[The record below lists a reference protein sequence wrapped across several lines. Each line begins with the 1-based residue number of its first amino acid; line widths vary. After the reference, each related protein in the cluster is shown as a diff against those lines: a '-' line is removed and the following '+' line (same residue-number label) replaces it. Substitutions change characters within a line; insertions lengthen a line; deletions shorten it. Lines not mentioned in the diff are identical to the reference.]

1 MARRPRQPDWQQ
13 QQAQRRLHLARRTGG
28 RQGDNILQTFGI
40 FIQSLFT
47 SRCKKTKITTLT
59 GNLKQNML
67 IFANIKNL
75 QKMAGTLV

>member
-40 FIQSLFT
+40 FIQSLLFY
-47 SRCKKTKITTLT
+47 R
-59 GNLKQNML
+59 
-67 IFANIKNL
+67 F
-75 QKMAGTLV
+75 